1 MTIKSVVFTLIAF
14 TFFACGDSPTKP
26 GYPIIVHTL
35 VSDSYDSG
43 GNISIYDS
51 RLKKIHHYMVVL
63 VITQK
68 GEDPLEKIG
77 HTIADSIIPSQQFF
91 QDLVK
96 EMMDQNALD
105 FVVSVT
111 EGFIRIADP
120 NRTILAYAEVV
131 KNAYDGDNKSA
142 HLVIHFARAAGDL

>member
-1 MTIKSVVFTLIAF
+1 MTIKSVVYTLIAF
-14 TFFACGDSPTKP
+14 TFFACGDNPTKP

-35 VSDSYDSG
+35 QSNSYDSG

-51 RLKKIHHYMVVL
+51 RLKKIHHYTVEL

-77 HTIADSIIPSQQFF
+77 HTIADSLIPDQQFF
-91 QDLVK
+91 KDAF
-96 EMMDQNALD
+96 EDFMDQNALD
-105 FVVSVT
+105 FVVSIT

-131 KNAYDGDNKSA
+131 KTAYDGDNKSA
-142 HLVIHFARAAGDL
+142 HLVIHCAPLAGDL

>member
-1 MTIKSVVFTLIAF
+1 MTIKSVVCTLIAF
-14 TFFACGDSPTKP
+14 TFFACDDSPTKSH
-26 GYPIIVHTL
+26 YPVIVHTL
-35 VSDSYDSG
+35 QSDSYDSG
-43 GNISIYDS
+43 GNISIFDS
-51 RLKKIHHYMVVL
+51 RLKKIHHYTVVL

-68 GEDPLEKIG
+68 GEDPLKKIG

-91 QDLVK
+91 QDMVE
-96 EMMDQNALD
+96 EMMDQNSLD
-105 FVVSVT
+105 FVVSIT

>member
-1 MTIKSVVFTLIAF
+1 MKYLLCALMVCGVFS
-14 TFFACGDSPTKP
+14 CGKSPTKP

-43 GNISIYDS
+43 GNISIFDS
-51 RLKKIHHYMVVL
+51 RLKKIHHYTVIL

-77 HTIADSIIPSQQFF
+77 HTIADSLIPSQQFF
-91 QDLVK
+91 QDMVD

-111 EGFIRIADP
+111 EGFIRISDP

-142 HLVIHFARAAGDL
+142 HLVIHCAPAARDL